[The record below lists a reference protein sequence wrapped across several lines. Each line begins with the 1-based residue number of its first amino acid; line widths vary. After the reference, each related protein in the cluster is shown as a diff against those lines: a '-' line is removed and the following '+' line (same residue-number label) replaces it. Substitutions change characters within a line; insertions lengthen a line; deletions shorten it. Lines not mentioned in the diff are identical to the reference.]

1 MLVTKHRGRHSLK
14 ARDFDAESEGTVV
27 TDSDPLLNLLREMA
41 LAAGMIAILVLGLFA
56 HTGSMPPLVVVESS
70 SMIHDTNGEV
80 GSIDAGDLV
89 LVHNQPMDTVT
100 TFAEASNPS
109 HPRYGYEQHGM
120 AGDVIIYD
128 KNGEGGTP
136 IIHRAILE
144 VVPNVIENP
153 DRSAAPDDPTVLH
166 CPDGGSYD
174 DAVIALDGLYGA
186 CIMTWNVP
194 GTNVVNQSTITIAFD
209 GEDAAY
215 YDCNRPAHANVEPF
229 LVVWN
234 WTPSQAGIMT
244 LGDNNNCS
252 VDQGPS
258 AVNGSAGVHSA
269 SGIVRPIRDSWLIG
283 VAGGEIPWLGTVKL
297 ALNTDPASPG
307 TIYVPNSSYF
317 ALFLV
322 VAGVL
327 LAPMALEPV
336 LNRFIQNAP
345 EVKRATD
352 EMEEE

>member
-1 MLVTKHRGRHSLK
+1 MKRHGQHSLK
-14 ARDFDAESEGTVV
+14 ARDFDDESEGTVV
-27 TDSDPLLNLLREMA
+27 SDNDPLLNLLREMV
-41 LAAGMIAILVLGLFA
+41 LAAGMIGLLVLGLFA

-70 SMIHDTNGEV
+70 SMIHELNGEV

-100 TFAEASNPS
+100 TFAEASNPN
-109 HPRYGYEQHGM
+109 HPQFGYEQHGM

-144 VVPNVIENP
+144 VVPNLLEVPN
-153 DRSAAPDDPTVLH
+153 RNASADDLSEVH
-166 CPDGGSYD
+166 CPNGGTYD
-174 DAVIALDGLYGA
+174 DIILAADSLLGA
-186 CIMTWNVP
+186 CVMTWNVP
-194 GTNVVNQSTITIAFD
+194 GTNVVNASTVTIAFD
-209 GEDAAY
+209 GVEAAY
-215 YDCNRPAHANVEPF
+215 YDCNRPAHANVEPY

-234 WTPSQAGIMT
+234 WTPSQAGILT

-297 ALNTDPASPG
+297 ALNTDPGSPG
-307 TIYVPNSSYF
+307 TIYVPNSSYL
-317 ALFLV
+317 ALFFV

-327 LAPMALEPV
+327 IAPMVLEPLLKRIV
-336 LNRFIQNAP
+336 KNAP
-345 EVKRATD
+345 ELKLAHD
-352 EMEEE
+352 ELEEE

>member
-1 MLVTKHRGRHSLK
+1 
-14 ARDFDAESEGTVV
+14 VV
-27 TDSDPLLNLLREMA
+27 SDNDPLLNLLREMV
-41 LAAGMIAILVLGLFA
+41 LAAGMIGLLVLGLFA

-70 SMIHDTNGEV
+70 SMIHELNGEV

-100 TFAEASNPS
+100 TFAEASNPN
-109 HPRYGYEQHGM
+109 HPQYGYEQHGM

-144 VVPNVIENP
+144 VVPNILETP
-153 DRSAAPDDPTVLH
+153 DRNALADDLSVVHCPNGGTYDDIIPAPD
-166 CPDGGSYD
+166 
-174 DAVIALDGLYGA
+174 GLLGA
-186 CIMTWNVP
+186 CVMTWNVP
-194 GTNVVNQSTITIAFD
+194 GTTVVNASTITIAFD
-209 GEDAAY
+209 GVDAAY

-234 WTPSQAGIMT
+234 WTPSQAGILT

-297 ALNTDPASPG
+297 ALNTDPGSPG
-307 TIYVPNSSYF
+307 TIYVPNSSYL
-317 ALFLV
+317 ALFFV

-327 LAPMALEPV
+327 IAPMVLEPLLKRIV
-336 LNRFIQNAP
+336 KNAP
-345 EVKRATD
+345 ELKLAHD
-352 EMEEE
+352 ELEEE

>member
-1 MLVTKHRGRHSLK
+1 MKRHGQHSLK
-14 ARDFDAESEGTVV
+14 ARDFDAELEGTVV
-27 TDSDPLLNLLREMA
+27 SDNDPLLNLLREMV
-41 LAAGMIAILVLGLFA
+41 LAAGMIGLLVLGLFA

-70 SMIHDTNGEV
+70 SMIHELNGEV

-100 TFAEASNPS
+100 TFAEASNPN
-109 HPRYGYEQHGM
+109 HPRYGYQQHGM

-144 VVPNVIENP
+144 VVPNILEVP
-153 DRSAAPDDPTVLH
+153 DRNASADDLSDVH
-166 CPDGGSYD
+166 CPNGGTYD
-174 DAVIALDGLYGA
+174 DIILAADGLLGA
-186 CIMTWNVP
+186 CVMTWNVP
-194 GTNVVNQSTITIAFD
+194 GTTVVNASTVTIAFD
-209 GEDAAY
+209 GVDAAY

-234 WTPSQAGIMT
+234 WTPSQAGILT

-297 ALNTDPASPG
+297 ALNTDPGSPG
-307 TIYVPNSSYF
+307 TIYVPNSSYL
-317 ALFLV
+317 ALFFV

-327 LAPMALEPV
+327 IAPMVLEPLLKRIV
-336 LNRFIQNAP
+336 KNAP
-345 EVKRATD
+345 ELKLAHD
-352 EMEEE
+352 ELEEE